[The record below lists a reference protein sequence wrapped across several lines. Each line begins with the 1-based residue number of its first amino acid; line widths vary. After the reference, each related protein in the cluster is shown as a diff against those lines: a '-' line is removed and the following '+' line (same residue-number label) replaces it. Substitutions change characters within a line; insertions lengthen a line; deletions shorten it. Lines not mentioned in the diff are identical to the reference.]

1 VSALCNHQGLM
12 NRLVAGKTQ
21 AGFQTSTLLDGDNA
35 ARETWTTGPFALV
48 PARDSRNRVHSPS
61 I

>member
-1 VSALCNHQGLM
+1 M
-12 NRLVAGKTQ
+12 NRLIAGKTQ

-48 PARDSRNRVHSPS
+48 PAEDSRNRVHSRS
-61 I
+61 M